1 MDTTPEYVKM
11 CEKAVEVQDLHDVA
25 EGDVAASIYEN
36 GYVHATIANE
46 LDIGWTGVSGTWL
59 PRQDQL
65 QEMVAPVYVDPKPRK
80 LAKALWDWIAAT
92 APKPDDSM
100 EKLWL
105 CFVMKERYSK
115 TWTGEDWV
123 KKQTPGDTMLVYCRH
138 CNKTH
143 AVKKGEEQCAPGAWA
158 AINEE

>member
-59 PRQDQL
+59 PRQDQM
-65 QEMVAPVYVDPKPRK
+65 QEMIDERDLSNLLSYAYWFSISQQDKFH
-80 LAKALWDWIAAT
+80 
-92 APKPDDSM
+92 SM
-100 EKLWL
+100 EQLYL
-105 CFVMKERYSK
+105 GLVMKNK
-115 TWTGEDWV
+115 FGKFWNGEDWA
-123 KKQTPGDTMLVYCRH
+123 K
-138 CNKTH
+138 
-143 AVKKGEEQCAPGAWA
+143 EE
-158 AINEE
+158 